1 MRRLCYIVVCIGF
14 VLLLFNW
21 IYREEAA
28 LAAKQKEEAAQE
40 AKRKEKEKEAEE
52 SRRQRTMP
60 PGLPSRRPSVL
71 NPAPGYKTVLGKLN
85 VGTKLYRVSDYRP
98 YGIVTAIEWGR
109 VEVALMDTVSVD
121 TGTVRGNAVWLDRS
135 YVTENCVTKE

>member
-1 MRRLCYIVVCIGF
+1 LWY
-14 VLLLFNW
+14 NW

-40 AKRKEKEKEAEE
+40 AKRKEKEAEE
-52 SRRQRTMP
+52 ASRQWKSAMA

-71 NPAPGYKTVLGKLN
+71 DPAPGYKTVLGNLT
-85 VGTKLYRVSDYRP
+85 VGTKLYRASDYRP

-121 TGTVRGNAVWLDRS
+121 TGTVRGYAVWVDRS
-135 YVTENCVTKE
+135 YVTENCVTKK